1 MLAESGCGEH
11 NKGWTIRMEPFRW
24 RRTLFL
30 GLVSYAASLAGL
42 VFDTFVPVLLQAG
55 HPLWHNTTGLHILP
69 VGFALAPSLAFF
81 IMTWDNLIN
90 LFVHPWAGVRSDQTW
105 TRWGRRKPWL
115 LVGVPIAVIG
125 LIAIPCAPTLPGVLL
140 AILVTNFGRALFVP
154 PLVAWLGDLFPAAQ
168 RSQANA
174 AFGLVS
180 GVAAIIVLV
189 ASGVLFERVGRAAPF
204 VAVALATVLLA
215 GLGVLYVREPLPT
228 TTPAQ
233 TSTRVCDT
241 LRRMLATRQQHWRL
255 LLVALFLS
263 AGATSIVDTG
273 SSSFAVFTLGMRLGD
288 AAALRV
294 VGVVAFLLCAVPSAL
309 LATHIGRRQTVALG
323 LLTVTLTYGATYAW
337 VATPGAYALVL
348 GVAGIGGALVLVNIL
363 PLVFDLG
370 EDAQFGA
377 CTGLAAVPVQ
387 AAAVLGPSVAGLV
400 VDITGSQR
408 TLFVVA
414 AGALGLAWLLLQR
427 VHVE

>member
-1 MLAESGCGEH
+1 
-11 NKGWTIRMEPFRW
+11 MEPFRW
-24 RRTLFL
+24 RRALFL

-42 VFDTFVPVLLQAG
+42 VLDTFVPVLLQAG
-55 HPLWHNTTGLHILP
+55 HPLWHNTTGIHIP
-69 VGFALAPSLAFF
+69 TVGFALAPSFAFF

-90 LFVHPWAGVRSDQTW
+90 LFIHPWAGVRSDQTW
-105 TRWGRRKPWL
+105 TRWGRRKPWI

-140 AILVTNFGRALFVP
+140 AILVTNLGRALFVP
-154 PLVAWLGDLFPAAQ
+154 PMVAWLGDLFPAAQ

-180 GVAAIIVLV
+180 GVAAILALI

-204 VAVALATVLLA
+204 VAVALVTVLLA
-215 GLGVLYVREPLPT
+215 GLGVFYIREPLPT
-228 TTPAQ
+228 STPAQ
-233 TSTRVCDT
+233 TPTRVCDT
-241 LRRMLATRQQHWRL
+241 LRRMLATRPQHWRL

-273 SSSFAVFTLGMRLGD
+273 GSSFAVFTLGMRLGD

-294 VGVVAFLLCAVPSAL
+294 VGVVTFLLCVVPSAL
-309 LATHIGRRQTVALG
+309 LATRIGRCQTVALG

-370 EDAQFGA
+370 EDAQFGT

-400 VDITGSQR
+400 VDVTGSQR

-414 AGALGLAWLLLQR
+414 AVALGIAWLLLQR
-427 VHVE
+427 VQVETARQ

>member
-1 MLAESGCGEH
+1 
-11 NKGWTIRMEPFRW
+11 MEPFRW
-24 RRTLFL
+24 RRAFFL

-42 VFDTFVPVLLQAG
+42 VFDTFVPVFLQAG
-55 HPLWHNTTGLHILP
+55 HPLWHNTTGMHIPP

-125 LIAIPCAPTLPGVLL
+125 LIAIPCAPTLPGVIL
-140 AILVTNFGRALFVP
+140 AILVTNLGRALFVP

-180 GVAAIIVLV
+180 GVTAILVLV

-204 VAVALATVLLA
+204 VAVALVTVLLA

-228 TTPAQ
+228 TAPAQ
-233 TSTRVCDT
+233 TPTRVCDT
-241 LRRMLATRQQHWRL
+241 LRHMLATRQQHWRL

-294 VGVVAFLLCAVPSAL
+294 VGVVAFLLGAVPSAL
-309 LATHIGRRQTVALG
+309 LATRIGRRQTVALG

-337 VATPGAYALVL
+337 VSTPGAYALVL

-370 EDAQFGA
+370 EDAQFGT

-400 VDITGSQR
+400 VDVTGSQR

-414 AGALGLAWLLLQR
+414 AVVLGIAWLLLQR
-427 VHVE
+427 VQVETAPQ